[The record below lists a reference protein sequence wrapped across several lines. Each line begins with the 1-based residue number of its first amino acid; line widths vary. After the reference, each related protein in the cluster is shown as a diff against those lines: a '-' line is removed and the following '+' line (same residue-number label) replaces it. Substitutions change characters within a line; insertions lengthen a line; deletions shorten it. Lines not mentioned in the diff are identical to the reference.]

1 MLSTITRIGPLLD
14 LFTAERPE
22 HGVTDVAAAL
32 NVPRSSAHALLSSL
46 ASTGIL
52 QSHKGRYRIGWRVL
66 ELSELQRATSLLRK
80 AARPVLE
87 KLSRKVS
94 ETVNLAVL
102 ERDMVLYVDK
112 IVAAEQLITVA
123 GPRIGSRIHANHT
136 AIGKLLLS
144 GVTDRERDRILE
156 TGPRRRPSDGVEID
170 LDQIRAEI
178 ARATTAGH
186 AFDLGETAHGL
197 SCVAAPVYR
206 ADGSIVAAISI
217 STPEQRFAERRPE
230 YVAAVIA
237 AAQEITT
244 AFALFERDRG

>member
-14 LFTAERPE
+14 LFTAEQPE
-22 HGVTDVAAAL
+22 HGVADVAAAL
-32 NVPRSSAHALLSSL
+32 GVPRSSAHALLSSL

-80 AARPVLE
+80 AARPALE
-87 KLSRKVS
+87 QLSRQVG

-102 ERDMVLYVDK
+102 ERDMVLYIDK

-144 GVTDRERDRILE
+144 GVTDRERDRVLAA
-156 TGPRRRPSDGVEID
+156 GPARRPSDGGQID
-170 LDQIRAEI
+170 LDEIREEI
-178 ARATTAGH
+178 TLARSRGF

-197 SCVAAPVYR
+197 SCVGAPVYR
-206 ADGSIVAAISI
+206 PDGSIIAAISV
-217 STPEQRFAERRPE
+217 STPEQRFNERRTE
-230 YVAAVIA
+230 YVAAVVTA
-237 AAQEITT
+237 AREISDG
-244 AFALFERDRG
+244 FAVLERER